1 MEPNLNIL
9 LQDLMKQVCE
19 EIVKQSREEI
29 VANFTVHSDP
39 STSEW
44 KTWRWWTRSVT
55 GCVTGIESAVMA
67 FDKWFA
73 AWKPEVDKLLTSV
86 KLKLSKLNSFFDRDA
101 KLSSASKPACYRS
114 SRRSGV
120 VMRDPAPTALM
131 GTTLISATGIV
142 GLGRDSPK
150 S

>member
-1 MEPNLNIL
+1 MEVADQIRDRVRHRHRVGGDGLR
-9 LQDLMKQVCE
+9 QV
-19 EIVKQSREEI
+19 VKL
-29 VANFTVHSDP
+29 
-39 STSEW
+39 
-44 KTWRWWTRSVT
+44 
-55 GCVTGIESAVMA
+55 
-67 FDKWFA
+67 FA